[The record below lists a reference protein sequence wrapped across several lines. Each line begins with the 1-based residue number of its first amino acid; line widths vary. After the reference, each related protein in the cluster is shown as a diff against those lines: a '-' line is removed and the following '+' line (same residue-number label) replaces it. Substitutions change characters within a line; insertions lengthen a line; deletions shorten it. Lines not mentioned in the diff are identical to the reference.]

1 MANIPIL
8 AMLFGIIGTSQL
20 HLAKA
25 MERQGIEIFDQ
36 IKAKLKLS
44 EGEDKDIAGGIK
56 KPVIYTVGM
65 ALNQTVFVWQMFGAS
80 FGLASHYTSMF
91 GLGLIVLMIYSS
103 KILKEKIT
111 RTEYVGAAILITGTL
126 ILGFENMNQQSFD
139 RSNVNAMAAVFFLI
153 IFLLIGV
160 TITRFTLKKN
170 IPLITG
176 ILFGLFSGGLGCLDQ
191 VFKELGV
198 IYGRGLGELP
208 IHPFGWVLYLSSFGI
223 GFLALLF
230 TQWGFARKANASV
243 LVPVYNTMY
252 ITLPI
257 FLQII
262 TFPGYFPNWATLFG
276 ILITITGIMLMQI
289 FKKDDFRFH
298 SVNTTEINDFV

>member
-1 MANIPIL
+1 MDAGSDKNLADRLTEKIRFILRNSPIFIHFSWLGEEILGVSYPQLSMANIPIL

-25 MERQGIEIFDQ
+25 MERQCIEIFDQ
-36 IKAKLKLS
+36 IKAKLKIR

-65 ALNQTVFVWQMFGAS
+65 VLNHTVFVWQMLGAS

-91 GLGLIVLMIYSS
+91 GLGLIVLMVYSS
-103 KILKEKIT
+103 QILKEKIT

-139 RSNVNAMAAVFFLI
+139 RSNVNAIAAVFFLL

-160 TITRFTLKKN
+160 IITRFTLKKN

-176 ILFGLFSGGLGCLDQ
+176 ILFGFFAGGCGCFRIDWLLQ
-191 VFKELGV
+191 RRSHQYHQ
-198 IYGRGLGELP
+198 YGG
-208 IHPFGWVLYLSSFGI
+208 Y
-223 GFLALLF
+223 
-230 TQWGFARKANASV
+230 AN
-243 LVPVYNTMY
+243 
-252 ITLPI
+252 
-257 FLQII
+257 
-262 TFPGYFPNWATLFG
+262 
-276 ILITITGIMLMQI
+276 
-289 FKKDDFRFH
+289 
-298 SVNTTEINDFV
+298 